1 MEIKE
6 GFQSFPTILL
16 FIEKIRNIKVKEIY
30 LKARVNMAE
39 TGVEPMR
46 VALFIEQFKIGCVP
60 EGC

>member
-1 MEIKE
+1 MQIKE
-6 GFQSFPTILL
+6 GFQSFPAILL

-46 VALFIEQFKIGCVP
+46 AAFFIDQFKIGCVL